1 MKFNRILVITDNPY
15 LELKF
20 REIISQKDY
29 NKFNFSFA
37 VSPFS
42 DLNDFESSTKQYDL
56 KIKEHI
62 QIIIHSYDLVFSLHC
77 KQFFPPEL
85 ILNVKCINIH
95 PGYNPLNRGWYP
107 QVFSIIHDL
116 PIGATIHEI
125 DNKLDHGP
133 IIDREFVQKYIYDTS
148 ESLYNR
154 VLDMEIQLLKKNLLP
169 ILKNDYSILI
179 PEEEGNLFLKKDFN
193 NLLEIDLNKE
203 YKAIDLINILRA
215 LTHGKYSNA
224 FYYNKSNGRKI
235 FISINLHEE

>member
-85 ILNVKCINIH
+85 ISNVKCINIH
-95 PGYNPLNRGWYP
+95 PGYNPLNRGCYP

-169 ILKNDYSILI
+169 ILKNDY
-179 PEEEGNLFLKKDFN
+179 
-193 NLLEIDLNKE
+193 
-203 YKAIDLINILRA
+203 
-215 LTHGKYSNA
+215 
-224 FYYNKSNGRKI
+224 
-235 FISINLHEE
+235 